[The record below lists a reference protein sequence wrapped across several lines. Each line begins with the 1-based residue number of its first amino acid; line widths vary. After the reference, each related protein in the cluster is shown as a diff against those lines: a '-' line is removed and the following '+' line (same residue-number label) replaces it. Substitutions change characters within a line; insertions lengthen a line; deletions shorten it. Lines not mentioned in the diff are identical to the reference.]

1 MTYTNRGNLMKDY
14 SNAEKLVLDVVI
26 DNLIAELSD
35 FYVNIEF
42 IKLMFGKVFIVTNDI
57 DHYYDV
63 YYCNE
68 DSNEWCKLFSSP
80 DLEYLVSEI
89 ENGEQSEKG
98 LFCYM
103 YMNHQE
109 YFE

>member
-1 MTYTNRGNLMKDY
+1 MRNY
-14 SNAEKLVLDVVI
+14 SNVEKVVLDHVVRG
-26 DNLIAELSD
+26 LINECEEYHANAEL
-35 FYVNIEF
+35 IE
-42 IKLMFGKVFIVTNDI
+42 ILFGKVFIVTNDI
-57 DHYYDV
+57 DHYYDA

-89 ENGEQSEKG
+89 ENGEQSENG